1 MSNFITIAEW
11 SKSIGIS
18 RQQGYEAV
26 KRCEIPVN
34 DGKVDSSYATHLY
47 NNGTRKRAGGK
58 QGDAAGSLIGSG
70 VGEASEYL
78 AARARRESAEASI
91 AEMKEAEMRGKY
103 LVKSDVDA
111 AFFEVA
117 RALRDGLTNCAKRLA
132 ADVASLSTTDECET
146 VIEREHRAL
155 LESMA
160 ARLKA
165 KLDVV
170 EEETFE

>member
-11 SKSIGIS
+11 SKTIGIS

-26 KRCEIPVN
+26 KRCEIPVT
-34 DGKVDSSYATHLY
+34 DGKVDASYATHLY

-58 QGDAAGSLIGSG
+58 QGDAGIALIGSG

-132 ADVASLSTTDECET
+132 ADVASLSTPDACEE

-155 LESMA
+155 LENMST
-160 ARLKA
+160 RLKSGLNVEA
-165 KLDVV
+165 KEL
-170 EEETFE
+170 EE

>member
-34 DGKVDSSYATHLY
+34 DGKVDASYATHLY

-58 QGDAAGSLIGSG
+58 HGDAAGALIGSG

-78 AARARRESAEASI
+78 AARARREAAEASI

-103 LVKSDVDA
+103 LVKADVDA

-117 RALRDGLTNCAKRLA
+117 RALRDGLTNCARRLA
-132 ADVASLSTTDECET
+132 SDVASQGTPEACEEL
-146 VIEREHRAL
+146 IEREHRVL
-155 LESMA
+155 LENMCT
-160 ARLKA
+160 RLKVG
-165 KLDVV
+165 LGV
-170 EEETFE
+170 EEQGPEE

>member
-1 MSNFITIAEW
+1 MSNFISIAEW
-11 SKSIGIS
+11 AKSIGIS

-34 DGKVDSSYATHLY
+34 DGKVDVAYATHLY

-58 QGDAAGSLIGSG
+58 QGDGCGPLVGSG
-70 VGEASEYL
+70 IGESSEYM

-103 LVKSDVDA
+103 LVKADVDA

-132 ADVASLSTTDECET
+132 ADVASLTTPDECEA

-155 LESMA
+155 LENMCT
-160 ARLKA
+160 RLKSG
-165 KLDVV
+165 LDV
-170 EEETFE
+170 EAKELEA

>member
-1 MSNFITIAEW
+1 MSNLTIAKWAE
-11 SKSIGIS
+11 SIGIS

-26 KRCEIPVN
+26 KRCEIPVT
-34 DGKVDSSYATHLY
+34 DGKVDVKYATHLY
-47 NNGTRKRAGGK
+47 IEGTRPRAGGK
-58 QGDAAGSLIGSG
+58 KGDGCGPLVGSG
-70 VGEASEYL
+70 VGESSEYM

-103 LVKSDVDA
+103 LVKADVDA

-132 ADVASLSTTDECET
+132 ADVASLTTPDECEE

-155 LESMA
+155 LENMST
-160 ARLKA
+160 RLKSG
-165 KLDVV
+165 LDVEAKEL
-170 EEETFE
+170 EE